1 VLWPAAAVRYRT
13 LLLIMVNRG
22 IISGPGCLH
31 RMTGWGSLTDTEQ
44 AVVGLVAEGLNNRH

>member
-1 VLWPAAAVRYRT
+1 VLWPAAEVRYRT